1 MDAVLSLDWIKMD
14 SMVRAHFPRVMRNA
28 FALTLLCLS
37 AVCVLAQNFP
47 SKPIRIV
54 EPAGPGSAVDTA
66 VRDLVP
72 ELSRLL
78 GQQVIIDNKPGANGL
93 IGAKEVVRAPADGYT
108 LFHGNINSALN
119 ELSASSNNNCCKLGE
134 NLIPVSKL
142 FSSPLVLVVNPSVG
156 AKTLKEFLAY
166 ASAHPD
172 QLTYA
177 SAGGGSITQLL
188 GELVKTTAGVSLKE
202 IPYKAIGAELP
213 DLLGGHVSAAYL
225 APVVVAQLIKS
236 GKLNALGVAAGK
248 RVAIISQVPTLAE
261 AGLPNV
267 EASGWN
273 GIFVP
278 QGTPASVVEF
288 LHDQF
293 SKALLSPQA
302 KLHGEEMGYEYGS
315 TNPKEFGDFIKSE
328 LIKWSKVAKDAHIVM
343 E

>member
-1 MDAVLSLDWIKMD
+1 MFDAFQFLNS
-14 SMVRAHFPRVMRNA
+14 
-28 FALTLLCLS
+28 FALRMTLAGVTLGL
-37 AVCVLAQNFP
+37 AIMCVQAQTFP

-72 ELSRLL
+72 ELNRLM

-108 LFHGNINSALN
+108 LFHGNINSALS
-119 ELSASSNNNCCKLGE
+119 ELSASGNNNCCKLGE
-134 NLIPVSKL
+134 SLIPVSKL
-142 FSSPLVLVVNPSVG
+142 FSSPLVLVVNPSVP

-166 ASAHPD
+166 ASSHPD

-188 GELVKTTAGVSLKE
+188 GELVKTTAGVSVKE

-236 GKLNALGVAAGK
+236 GKLTALGVASSK
-248 RVAIISQVPTLAE
+248 RVSIISQVPTLSE

-278 QGTPASVVEF
+278 QGTPSAVIEY

-293 SKALLSPQA
+293 SKALLTPQA

-315 TNPKEFGDFIKSE
+315 TSPKEFGDFIKSE
-328 LIKWSKVAKDAHIVM
+328 LTKWSKVAKEAHVAI

>member
-1 MDAVLSLDWIKMD
+1 MMYSHTQAPISSLIK
-14 SMVRAHFPRVMRNA
+14 NA
-28 FALTLLCLS
+28 FALFLLCMGFMC
-37 AVCVLAQNFP
+37 AMAQNFP
-47 SKPIRIV
+47 IKPIRIV

-72 ELSRLL
+72 ELTRLL

-108 LFHGNINSALN
+108 LFHGNINNALN
-119 ELSASSNNNCCKLGE
+119 ELSASNNSSCCKLGE

-142 FSSPLVLVVNPSVG
+142 FSSPLVLVVNPSVP

-166 ASAHPD
+166 AGAHPD

-188 GELVKTTAGVSLKE
+188 GELVKNTAGVGLKE

-248 RVAIISQVPTLAE
+248 RVSIISQVPTLAE

-278 QGTPASVVEF
+278 QGTPAAVIEL

-315 TNPKEFGDFIKSE
+315 TSPKEFGEFIKSE
-328 LIKWSKVAKDAHIVM
+328 LNKWSKVAKDAHIVM

>member
-1 MDAVLSLDWIKMD
+1 MMYSHTQAPISSLIK
-14 SMVRAHFPRVMRNA
+14 NA
-28 FALTLLCLS
+28 FALFLLCMS
-37 AVCVLAQNFP
+37 FMCAMAQNFP
-47 SKPIRIV
+47 IKPIRIV

-72 ELSRLL
+72 ELTRLL

-108 LFHGNINSALN
+108 LFHGNINNALN
-119 ELSASSNNNCCKLGE
+119 ELSASNNSSCCKLGE

-142 FSSPLVLVVNPSVG
+142 FSSPLVLVVNPSVP

-166 ASAHPD
+166 AGAHPD

-188 GELVKTTAGVSLKE
+188 GELVKNTAGVGLKE

-248 RVAIISQVPTLAE
+248 RVSIISQVPTLAE

-278 QGTPASVVEF
+278 QGTPAAVIEL

-315 TNPKEFGDFIKSE
+315 TSPKEFGEFIKSE
-328 LIKWSKVAKDAHIVM
+328 LNKWSKVAKDAHIVM